1 VTWNAVAGTT
11 YRIAFDNR
19 WTSNGFDFL
28 LNEGALPVGAI
39 SFVNVPVSTS
49 GSSRAVVDMNGD
61 NLDDVVSI
69 SSTNV
74 RISYQQPGGT
84 FSVVNIPT
92 TQAVNTPSW
101 SMSVGDIDANGQMDL
116 LYGGGDGVTFMYA
129 NEDGTAFTQV
139 SGPEYVFSQRSNFV
153 DINNDGH
160 LDAFVCHDVQPNVYY
175 LNDGEGNLSFNQ
187 GGLGDTPDGGNYGS
201 IWIDY
206 DSDGDIDMFIAKCRG
221 GNSAANINQLHR
233 NNGDGTFTE
242 VGAQVGLAD
251 NVQTWSS
258 AWGDFDNDGNNDVIV
273 GASSFVNGGHKVM
286 RNNGTTFDD
295 VTAGTGW
302 DQFFSTSIEHVAHDF
317 DNNGYL
323 DVLAGGGVIM
333 LNNGDMTFSAAS
345 TGVSGGSVGDLNND
359 GFLDVL
365 NDGTIRMNVP
375 NENNWIKIN
384 TIGTQSNKNGIGAR
398 VTITSSM
405 GPQMRDVKSGDGFR
419 YMSSLTA
426 HFGIGQDTEI
436 EEVVVYWPSGL
447 VSVIPSPEI
456 NTTINI
462 TESSVTTD
470 ITEEADEDQLLV
482 YPNPTSDLLRVEGPQ
497 LNAQHL
503 VRILDT
509 NGRLVHESTLRNG
522 SLDVSGL
529 TNGSYVLQLT
539 SEGSVLTRKFTK
551 R

>member
-1 VTWNAVAGTT
+1 
-11 YRIAFDNR
+11 
-19 WTSNGFDFL
+19 
-28 LNEGALPVGAI
+28 
-39 SFVNVPVSTS
+39 
-49 GSSRAVVDMNGD
+49 
-61 NLDDVVSI
+61 
-69 SSTNV
+69 
-74 RISYQQPGGT
+74 
-84 FSVVNIPT
+84 
-92 TQAVNTPSW
+92 
-101 SMSVGDIDANGQMDL
+101 MDL